1 MQLSWV
7 TRFIFCIGG
16 GECEV
21 VGVERVMQLGWWA
34 DALLISQVFINHP
47 LPPWVDAFSTQKK
60 EIKRLKK
67 SVSQFKLRKHLIPV
81 QSYCVIHCAENFPL
95 LLTFY
100 IKSKKKWDMSFNIS
114 VGTHFFQFQKIF
126 FLLLINFLRR
136 TLLTGW
142 IVGQRAQAAE
152 KKRLRTLA
160 APKGS
165 LCWSLVPRPDWLSRG
180 KGCRLSTNQKQRKK
194 PGSQPFTSVPAKEQ
208 AVAISARA
216 RLAHDSW
223 ILLFWSISDQLLGLI
238 FLSDLCWFVLMCS
251 PVKKNIYLLIVD
263 R

>member
-1 MQLSWV
+1 MLSQHKKRKSNDW
-7 TRFIFCIGG
+7 R
-16 GECEV
+16 
-21 VGVERVMQLGWWA
+21 RVFPSLN
-34 DALLISQVFINHP
+34 S
-47 LPPWVDAFSTQKK
+47 
-60 EIKRLKK
+60 E
-67 SVSQFKLRKHLIPV
+67 KHLIPV
-81 QSYCVIHCAENFPL
+81 QSYCLIYCAENFPL

-180 KGCRLSTNQKQRKK
+180 KGCRLSTNQNERKK

-238 FLSDLCWFVLMCS
+238 FFVRFVLICVDVL
-251 PVKKNIYLLIVD
+251 PRQKKDIYVTW
-263 R
+263 

>member
-1 MQLSWV
+1 MLSQHKKRKSNDW
-7 TRFIFCIGG
+7 R
-16 GECEV
+16 
-21 VGVERVMQLGWWA
+21 RVFPSLN
-34 DALLISQVFINHP
+34 S
-47 LPPWVDAFSTQKK
+47 
-60 EIKRLKK
+60 E
-67 SVSQFKLRKHLIPV
+67 KHLIPV
-81 QSYCVIHCAENFPL
+81 QSYCLIYCAENFPL

-100 IKSKKKWDMSFNIS
+100 IKSKKKWDMSFNVS

-238 FLSDLCWFVLMCS
+238 FFVRFVFICVDVLPRQKRYIC
-251 PVKKNIYLLIVD
+251 YLVEVD
-263 R
+263 K